1 MYICELLFVQ
11 LECFDCCG
19 VVDDVK
25 PKLKF
30 TEGCEGVKPIKKKP
44 SDYVGDM
51 DVAEHN
57 IILCSWS
64 ITSLSCRCF

>member
-44 SDYVGDM
+44 LR
-51 DVAEHN
+51 
-57 IILCSWS
+57 LCGGYGC
-64 ITSLSCRCF
+64 CRAQYYFMQLVYN

>member
-30 TEGCEGVKPIKKKP
+30 TEECEGVKPIKKKP
-44 SDYVGDM
+44 SDYVGDV
-51 DVAEHN
+51 DVAEPN
-57 IILCSWS
+57 IIVCSWS
-64 ITSLSCRCF
+64 ITSFSCRCF

>member
-1 MYICELLFVQ
+1 MYVCELLFVQ

-30 TEGCEGVKPIKKKP
+30 TEGCEGVKPIKKNP
-44 SDYVGDM
+44 QIMWGIWMLQST
-51 DVAEHN
+51 
-57 IILCSWS
+57 ILFYAAG
-64 ITSLSCRCF
+64 L